1 MPHDTDLGA
10 KSNCPAAGPGSKRAT
25 PPEETPPEIPVDPLK
40 AAAATLLCLALF
52 WLAFRL
58 TRRLVD
64 LAIAGGYAEERRR
77 LAEEEAAQAEAGAV
91 PQASAIRATSA
102 SLASN
107 RDQSSAAAIGAH
119 SPSTSSI
126 SRVQGAAAK

>member
-1 MPHDTDLGA
+1 M
-10 KSNCPAAGPGSKRAT
+10 
-25 PPEETPPEIPVDPLK
+25 DPLK

-64 LAIAGGYAEERRR
+64 LAIAGGYAEERQR
-77 LAEEEAAQAEAGAV
+77 LAEEAAQAEAGVV
-91 PQASAIRATSA
+91 PQASAIRATPA

-107 RDQSSAAAIGAH
+107 RDQSSTAAIGAH
-119 SPSTSSI
+119 NASTSSI
-126 SRVQGAAAK
+126 RSVQGAPAK

>member
-1 MPHDTDLGA
+1 LAPSPIA
-10 KSNCPAAGPGSKRAT
+10 PRPALAL
-25 PPEETPPEIPVDPLK
+25 EEPLRPRRHPRSPVDPLK

-77 LAEEEAAQAEAGAV
+77 LAEEAAQAEAEAGAV
-91 PQASAIRATSA
+91 PQASAIRAMSA
-102 SLASN
+102 SLATN

-119 SPSTSSI
+119 NPSTSSI

>member
-1 MPHDTDLGA
+1 M
-10 KSNCPAAGPGSKRAT
+10 
-25 PPEETPPEIPVDPLK
+25 DPLK

-64 LAIAGGYAEERRR
+64 LVIAGGYAEERRR
-77 LAEEEAAQAEAGAV
+77 LAEEAAQAEAEV
-91 PQASAIRATSA
+91 EAIRATPA
-102 SLASN
+102 SLAAN
-107 RDQSSAAAIGAH
+107 GDRSSAAAIGAH
-119 SPSTSSI
+119 NPSTSSI

>member
-1 MPHDTDLGA
+1 M
-10 KSNCPAAGPGSKRAT
+10 
-25 PPEETPPEIPVDPLK
+25 DPLK

-77 LAEEEAAQAEAGAV
+77 LAQEAVQEAIQAAAQAEADAV
-91 PQASAIRATSA
+91 PQASAIVAIAA
-102 SLASN
+102 SLAAN

-119 SPSTSSI
+119 NPSTSSI
-126 SRVQGAAAK
+126 NSVQGAAAQ

>member
-1 MPHDTDLGA
+1 M
-10 KSNCPAAGPGSKRAT
+10 
-25 PPEETPPEIPVDPLK
+25 DPLK
-40 AAAATLLCLALF
+40 AAAATLVCLALF

-77 LAEEEAAQAEAGAV
+77 LAEEAAQGDAGAV
-91 PQASAIRATSA
+91 PQASAIRATPA

-107 RDQSSAAAIGAH
+107 RDQSSAAAMGAH
-119 SPSTSSI
+119 NPSTSSI
-126 SRVQGAAAK
+126 SRVQGSPAK